1 MDWIVKYWDE
11 RLQYWIIFDM
21 FETEEEAVKV
31 CLLFKEQEGIRAEYW
46 GEDWDVDKHCRG
58 K

>member
-11 RLQYWIIFDM
+11 KLQYWIIFDM
-21 FETEEEAVKV
+21 FETEEEAAKV

-46 GEDWDVDKHCRG
+46 EEDWNVC
-58 K
+58 